1 MTNVFPILITILL
14 LFSLA
19 GCTTPTKI
27 YRVGD
32 ITRNQQLLLRNQ
44 ALARSTYGLLIMTR
58 GYIDGEARVALLLD
72 GEVRKTRVVS
82 GNVKF
87 QWRENWQ
94 ENRAIIQYQ
103 PSGVTEGD
111 LRFSVTF
118 MD

>member
-1 MTNVFPILITILL
+1 MTNIFPVLITVLL

-19 GCTTPTKI
+19 GCTTQAKI
-27 YRVGD
+27 YRVRD

-94 ENRAIIQYQ
+94 ENRAIIRYQ